1 MSSNRSSGALIVL
14 VWTSTISMALAL
26 QQTPSLSSLQA
37 VARLLPK
44 AELHA
49 HLHGSIRLSTLQEL
63 AHNKQLSL
71 PLLAVAKSAVPSLD
85 TCFSCFDAIHQI
97 ADNLPTLQRLA
108 HEVFEDFAN
117 DGVLYC
123 ELRSTPRALHD
134 GTSKRDYILH
144 LLEVLQAVDA
154 FDQISAWCKQP
165 LAAQTAPPTGLIPR
179 LLISIDRSKSAADA
193 MQTCELAVEL
203 LHHHKLG
210 KYIAGIDFSGNPNK
224 NTFSDYIPALDHARA
239 SGLKIAVHCA
249 EVDNVEDTASIL
261 SFQPDRLGHA
271 LLLSNGAASLQHM
284 KAIHAIEYAVQAA
297 PLITIC
303 DKMPT
308 LRILLCSVLLTVSI
322 QTMLVFDEDVKQLL
336 TEAVRLRVNAVIAN
350 ALE

>member
-1 MSSNRSSGALIVL
+1 
-14 VWTSTISMALAL
+14 MALAL

-63 AHNKQLSL
+63 AHNKQVSL

-144 LLEVLQAVDA
+144 LLKV
-154 FDQISAWCKQP
+154 QI
-165 LAAQTAPPTGLIPR
+165 LFAQYYT
-179 LLISIDRSKSAADA
+179 
-193 MQTCELAVEL
+193 
-203 LHHHKLG
+203 
-210 KYIAGIDFSGNPNK
+210 Y
-224 NTFSDYIPALDHARA
+224 
-239 SGLKIAVHCA
+239 
-249 EVDNVEDTASIL
+249 L
-261 SFQPDRLGHA
+261 SFVL
-271 LLLSNGAASLQHM
+271 
-284 KAIHAIEYAVQAA
+284 
-297 PLITIC
+297 
-303 DKMPT
+303 T
-308 LRILLCSVLLTVSI
+308 L
-322 QTMLVFDEDVKQLL
+322 
-336 TEAVRLRVNAVIAN
+336 
-350 ALE
+350 